1 MLSNFPKIVK
11 EVLGDLPRWDYPALS
26 TFRWVSCWLTF
37 TLDPSLMSM
46 RDLFCRLKYQGEKCH
61 ISTFSKANKTRDP
74 EIFKEL
80 FKKLARKVNQK
91 YKQAG
96 ISLYPLDS
104 TTITL
109 TSKLLC
115 HQGFRQVKL
124 FSGINTKT
132 SEVVGVKLHF
142 GNGHDHKHG
151 NETLQAIPDNGVR
164 ILDRGFFSCQ
174 RIQELCRH
182 NQLFVLRIKNDT
194 NLSIRDSGKTHIGK
208 GKKAIEVRVVSFCDL
223 QKKTEYRL
231 ATNLNEDGEL
241 AVSSSEVAEIYRKR
255 WEIELLWKF
264 LKMHLKLDR
273 LITKSP
279 QGIEIQIYSSLIAY
293 LLLNLIEIPEEFGK
307 KLLDKFRYVQAL
319 IYHKFTETQGF
330 ESWAFLR

>member
-11 EVLGDLPRWDYPALS
+11 EVLGDLPRSDYPALS

-37 TLDPSLMSM
+37 ALDPSLMSM
-46 RDLFCRLKYQGEKCH
+46 RDLFCRLKYQGEKFH
-61 ISTFSKANKTRDP
+61 MSTFSKANKTRDP
-74 EIFKEL
+74 AIFKEL
-80 FKKLARKVNQK
+80 FQKLARKVNQK
-91 YKQAG
+91 YKMEG

-109 TSKLLC
+109 TSKLLWN
-115 HQGFRQVKL
+115 QGFRQVKL
-124 FSGINTKT
+124 FSGIHTKT
-132 SEVVGVKLHF
+132 SEIVGVSLHF
-142 GNGHDHKHG
+142 GSGHDHKYG

-174 RIQELCRH
+174 KIQELCRQ

-194 NLSIRDSGKTHIGK
+194 NLSLKDSRITHIGK

-223 QKKTEYRL
+223 QKRTEYRL
-231 ATNLNEDGEL
+231 ATNLPEEGEL
-241 AVSSSEVAEIYRKR
+241 AVSSLEIAEIYRKR

-273 LITKSP
+273 LMTKSP
-279 QGIEIQIYSSLIAY
+279 QGILIQIYSSLIAY

-319 IYHKFTETQGF
+319 IYHKLTETRGF